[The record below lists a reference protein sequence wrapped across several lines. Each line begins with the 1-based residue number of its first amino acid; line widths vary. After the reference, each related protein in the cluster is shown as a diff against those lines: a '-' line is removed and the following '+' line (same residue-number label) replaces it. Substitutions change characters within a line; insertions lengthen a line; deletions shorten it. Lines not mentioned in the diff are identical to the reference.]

1 MERPWLLAGLLT
13 IDPLWQA
20 LLPAGLYLGFH
31 LIEGETVTPMLLA
44 RRFDQINK
52 VVHDIWVALSLWAR
66 ETIDGYFS
74 ARIRDFLLA
83 PKFTRLFSSCI
94 RGGPRPR

>member
-1 MERPWLLAGLLT
+1 MTKPEDDEAGLCGK
-13 IDPLWQA
+13 IA
-20 LLPAGLYLGFH
+20 LHVLP
-31 LIEGETVTPMLLA
+31 ETSA
-44 RRFDQINK
+44 SDQINK

-83 PKFTRLFSSCI
+83 PKFTPDFFQAVSGVE
-94 RGGPRPR
+94 RGQDDHAGQDV